1 MSFQSVWGF
10 DPDEVTRSQKLDRR
24 EPNADES
31 LHDDEYQ
38 SPPGMP
44 PDGYAQIYEL
54 LRMFGL

>member
-10 DPDEVTRSQKLDRR
+10 DPDEVIRSRKLYRP

-31 LHDDEYQ
+31 VHDDAYQ
-38 SPPGMP
+38 LRPGMP
-44 PDGYAQIYEL
+44 LDGYAQIYEM